1 MEAKVTSLRTIL
13 IVARL
18 LVTFAGASLAAEVK
32 ENWEKHLT
40 TTEIT
45 MKKIAC
51 IAAGLAIGTASLA
64 AAEVKE
70 NWEKHCASCH
80 GKDGKGET
88 KAGRKADV
96 KNLTDG
102 TYQASFTDEQMFKQI
117 KEGLKDKN
125 GKEKMKAFGGTLS
138 DEEIKAL
145 VGFVRALKK

>member
-1 MEAKVTSLRTIL
+1 
-13 IVARL
+13 
-18 LVTFAGASLAAEVK
+18 
-32 ENWEKHLT
+32 
-40 TTEIT
+40 
-45 MKKIAC
+45 MKKTAG
-51 IAAGLAIGTASLA
+51 IAAGLAIVAASLGA
-64 AAEVKE
+64 ADAQV
-70 NWEKHCASCH
+70 NWEKNCASCH

-96 KNLTDG
+96 KNLTDA

-145 VGFVRALKK
+145 VAFVRGFKK

>member
-1 MEAKVTSLRTIL
+1 MEKIAIIAACL
-13 IVARL
+13 A
-18 LVTFAGASLAAEVK
+18 FGAASLGAAD
-32 ENWEKHLT
+32 
-40 TTEIT
+40 
-45 MKKIAC
+45 
-51 IAAGLAIGTASLA
+51 
-64 AAEVKE
+64 VKE

-96 KNLTDG
+96 KNLTDA
-102 TYQASFTDEQMFKQI
+102 TYQASFTDEQMSKQI

-145 VGFVRALKK
+145 IAFVRGLKK

>member
-1 MEAKVTSLRTIL
+1 MKST
-13 IVARL
+13 
-18 LVTFAGASLAAEVK
+18 TFLAAA
-32 ENWEKHLT
+32 LF
-40 TTEIT
+40 
-45 MKKIAC
+45 
-51 IAAGLAIGTASLA
+51 IAAMTSMR

-96 KNLTDG
+96 KNLTDA

-117 KEGLKDKN
+117 KEGMKDKN

-145 VGFVRALKK
+145 VAFVRGLKK